1 MSRSAVIASLVL
13 LCSISTSYPSA
24 ASANDVYPDFVE
36 FSTLTLDELE
46 SYDTDGLSKKET
58 KAHKKAL
65 KKARKAARREARKNA
80 PRVPYCSR
88 LAKSRGQC

>member
-1 MSRSAVIASLVL
+1 MSRSAVLASLVL
-13 LCSISTSYPSA
+13 LFSVLTAYPGA
-24 ASANDVYPDFVE
+24 AAANDVYPALVD

-46 SYDTDGLSKKET
+46 SYDTDGLSRKET

-80 PRVPYCSR
+80 PREPYCSR